1 MMEDLSDYSN
11 LFFLFDTVTQN
22 PENQNLKSTDVSEIP
37 SNVHRSSIKRHFH
50 YDYINA
56 VIENKI
62 IFKSCFSFL
71 QSNKK
76 VFFLK
81 IFTSKGKIDMFPT
94 LDERF

>member
-1 MMEDLSDYSN
+1 MY
-11 LFFLFDTVTQN
+11 
-22 PENQNLKSTDVSEIP
+22 LKYRLMYTEVA
-37 SNVHRSSIKRHFH
+37 SSHHSH

-76 VFFLK
+76 FFVKDIYFKRQDWYVSDFGWKILK
-81 IFTSKGKIDMFPT
+81 SPPHHFIQYKMFYIYLEAIVPQ
-94 LDERF
+94 

>member
-1 MMEDLSDYSN
+1 MYTE
-11 LFFLFDTVTQN
+11 VA
-22 PENQNLKSTDVSEIP
+22 STHHS
-37 SNVHRSSIKRHFH
+37 H

-81 IFTSKGKIDMFPT
+81 IFTSKGKIDVSPT
-94 LDERF
+94 LDERFKIPPSPLYSV